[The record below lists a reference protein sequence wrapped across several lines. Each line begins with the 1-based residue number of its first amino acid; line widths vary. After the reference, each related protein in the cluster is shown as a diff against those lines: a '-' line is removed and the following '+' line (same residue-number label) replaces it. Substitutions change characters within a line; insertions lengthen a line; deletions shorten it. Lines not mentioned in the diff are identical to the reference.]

1 MLVLSRKTD
10 EQILVGDN
18 ITITVRRI
26 SGNRVV
32 LGIKAPDDVRIL
44 RQELQPVVDSFR
56 DCPPVAPKLVEETHG
71 EMFILD
77 GAAI

>member
-1 MLVLSRKTD
+1 MLVLSRKAA
-10 EQILVGDN
+10 EQILIGDD

-44 RQELQPVVDSFR
+44 RQELQPIADSFR
-56 DCPPVAPKLVEETHG
+56 TPPAPKLLEETHG

>member
-1 MLVLSRKTD
+1 MLVLSRKVD
-10 EQILVGDN
+10 EQILIGDDVVL
-18 ITITVRRI
+18 TVRRI
-26 SGNRVV
+26 AGNRVV

-44 RQELQPVVDSFR
+44 RQELQPIVDSFR
-56 DCPPVAPKLVEETHG
+56 SEPRLVEEAHG